1 MAKTNLPYSK
11 LVLSVVVYACSL
23 STWEIREK
31 GHEFDVNLSYTA
43 IFCPKTAQS
52 KTKQN
57 PTNQSNKN
65 PSAN

>member
-11 LVLSVVVYACSL
+11 LGLSVVVYACSL

-31 GHEFDVNLSYTA
+31 DHEFDVSLSYTA

-57 PTNQSNKN
+57 PTNQSIKN